1 MQSGS
6 DQRALGGALR
16 PRGGRAALVL
26 LAALAALG
34 GALLAA
40 GSTAQAAKPRCRL
53 ERLDA
58 SRLDEDGRVKVVGG
72 VVELEGQVNRD
83 RPAAS
88 YRLQVNGKTVAKA
101 EKLEDFEKTGQELY
115 VVLAV
120 EVSALYAPVIEQIKE
135 AVREFLGALPPRS
148 KVKLISYGYEIQQ
161 LPAFLAPP
169 ALVQSVDDL
178 APDEEGDVQ
187 LLNAI
192 SAGLTS
198 LNRLSAAKDK
208 DKDKKPAQAP
218 PRKVLVVLSDGLN
231 QLMDRKNFKRV
242 GDLLKQNGVPL
253 FPIAF
258 SPRDDRGPLLNL
270 GELAKRS
277 HGTFRW
283 AQKPENLKEQ
293 FLNLAEELRQ
303 SAVLTFP
310 GKKLDAKELGK
321 ATVTL
326 QCGDIRSNAAAAP
339 LLPPEET
346 SRWWKW
352 LLGIVLLLVGLWGAA
367 QGALWGLRRR
377 AARLGVPA
385 SQPPVASGVLPTGGY
400 PAAGL
405 PVVGSLPQRPGRLY
419 TATLIG
425 IGPLVGT
432 RVKVEGNLF
441 VGKAVQGPNTLQ
453 VTADP
458 SLAPTHGELRRDAQG
473 FLLIDLGAPSGCF
486 VNDQRVSGQA
496 RVQDGDVIRFG
507 TGTQLKFRLDD

>member
-1 MQSGS
+1 L
-6 DQRALGGALR
+6 LG
-16 PRGGRAALVL
+16 
-26 LAALAALG
+26 ALAALVT
-34 GALLAA
+34 LWLAA
-40 GSTAQAAKPRCRL
+40 SPTAHAAKPRCRL

-135 AVREFLGALPPRS
+135 AVREFLGALPPRT
-148 KVKLISYGYEIQQ
+148 KVKLISFGYELQQ

-169 ALVQSVDDL
+169 ALMQSIDDL
-178 APDEEGDVQ
+178 TPDEEGDVQ
-187 LLNAI
+187 LLNAV
-192 SAGLTS
+192 SAGLTA

-208 DKDKKPAQAP
+208 EKDKKPAQAQP

-242 GDLLKQNGVPL
+242 GDLLRQNGVPL
-253 FPIAF
+253 FPIGF

-339 LLPPEET
+339 LLPAEEK
-346 SRWWKW
+346 SRWWRW
-352 LLGIVLLLVGLWGAA
+352 LLGIVLALVGLWGAA
-367 QGALWGLRRR
+367 QLALFLLRRR

-385 SQPPVASGVLPTGGY
+385 SQPPLTSGALPTGGY
-400 PAAGL
+400 PAAASPPGTNL
-405 PVVGSLPQRPGRLY
+405 AVGALPQRPGRLY

-432 RVKVEGNLF
+432 RVKVESNLF
-441 VGKAVQGPNTLQ
+441 VGKAVQGPNALQ
-453 VTADP
+453 VSTDP

-473 FLLIDLGAPSGCF
+473 FVLIDLGAQSGCF

-507 TGTQLKFRLDD
+507 TGTQLKFRIDD